1 MTTCRRYL
9 ATGTAAAA
17 LILTVPW
24 ASTILA
30 QSRDRQAPTTPTNLR
45 VVAVTAYTVTL
56 AFNPS
61 TDNSGSF
68 SYHVC
73 CANVS
78 SQIFPGGGSSVVY
91 TAGLEAGRTFTL
103 RMYARDAAGNYSK
116 PSNFV
121 TFTLLRD
128 QSTPQTPQLSVTD
141 VGSTHVSFAW
151 SAVDDS
157 PNLWHTLYK
166 NGVPVIFMTRNMT
179 GTAFLL
185 EPESTHTFTVRS
197 RDFAGNLSPFSEP
210 VTVTT
215 DPVNPNDHSPPTV
228 PAGLNPN
235 TFGDLEVDLRW
246 TQSTD
251 DFDPQW
257 IIRYDVFVN
266 GVLSDIAIGSG
277 RGIVYG
283 EPGLNTIEVV
293 AVDTAGNRSEAATV
307 QVVLP

>member
-1 MTTCRRYL
+1 MTTWRRYL
-9 ATGTAAAA
+9 VTATAAAA
-17 LILTVPW
+17 LMLFAHE
-24 ASTILA
+24 ASPLLA

-68 SYHVC
+68 SYVVC

-78 SQIFPGGGSSVVY
+78 SQTFPGVGSTVVY
-91 TAGLEAGRTFTL
+91 TAGLEANRTFTL
-103 RMYARDAAGNYSK
+103 RMYARDAAGNWSK

-121 TFTLLRD
+121 TFTTLSD
-128 QSTPQTPQLSVTD
+128 NVAPQTPQLSVTD
-141 VGSTHVSFAW
+141 VGPTHVSLAW
-151 SAVDDS
+151 SAIDDS
-157 PNLWHTLYK
+157 PNLWHTLYRD
-166 NGVPVIFMTRNMT
+166 GVPVIFMTRNTT

-185 EPESTHTFTVRS
+185 EPETTHTFTVRS

-215 DPVNPNDHSPPTV
+215 DPVNPNDHTPPTV
-228 PAGLNPN
+228 PANLYAD
-235 TFGDLEVDLRW
+235 TFGDLEINLTW

-251 DFDPQW
+251 DFDAQW

-277 RGIVYG
+277 RSIVYG

-293 AVDTAGNRSEAATV
+293 AIDTAGNRSEPASVLV
-307 QVVLP
+307 QLF